1 MLPDGAVKYLESVG
15 QTERKRTQ
23 EALRESEYELRQ
35 IIETVPSHLWSTSPD
50 FERTRMN
57 QHLLDYFGGRFEDF
71 SQRVVG
77 EAFLHPDDLP
87 ETAKALSHTVQT
99 GTYF

>member
-50 FERTRMN
+50 LN
-57 QHLLDYFGGRFEDF
+57 GP
-71 SQRVVG
+71 V
-77 EAFLHPDDLP
+77 
-87 ETAKALSHTVQT
+87 
-99 GTYF
+99 